1 MTLSLPFLV
10 VGLMASTIF
19 SLVHTTS
26 WADYEDG
33 GFGPPAQP
41 KPSRPSGSAGHAER
55 RGFPGERGLSG
66 PAGPRGPPGP
76 PGPVLICGRDL
87 FGSVGQDVE
96 LLMKMT
102 TKLELAVTFH
112 FVRKVGQKYLV
123 SNKERG
129 SFQKASEFCSQQGV
143 ELVLPQSGEENN
155 KLTQLIGEADQTAWI
170 NRERLESESLK
181 FTKWAEGQPDEPIQ
195 QESCIV
201 VSDKGYWRVSRDCS
215 LNAYIVCQI

>member
-1 MTLSLPFLV
+1 MKLCLLSCVF
-10 VGLMASTIF
+10 GLMASTVYSQVHVDS
-19 SLVHTTS
+19 SLV
-26 WADYEDG
+26 
-33 GFGPPAQP
+33 QQ
-41 KPSRPSGSAGHAER
+41 
-55 RGFPGERGLSG
+55 G
-66 PAGPRGPPGP
+66 PAGPPGPRGLAGPPGIPGIPGPVGRPGVRGMSGPLGPPGP
-76 PGPVLICGRDL
+76 AMMCGRDL
-87 FGSVGQDVE
+87 FGSVGQDIA

-129 SFQKASEFCSQQGV
+129 SFQKASEFCSQHGA
-143 ELVLPQSGEENN
+143 ELVLPQSEEENN
-155 KLTQLIGEADQTAWI
+155 KLTLLIGEADQTAWI
-170 NRERLESESLK
+170 NRESSESELPK

>member
-1 MTLSLPFLV
+1 ISNKCTQCI
-10 VGLMASTIF
+10 IF
-19 SLVHTTS
+19 SNSLHHFS
-26 WADYEDG
+26 
-33 GFGPPAQP
+33 
-41 KPSRPSGSAGHAER
+41 H
-55 RGFPGERGLSG
+55 FP
-66 PAGPRGPPGP
+66 
-76 PGPVLICGRDL
+76 
-87 FGSVGQDVE
+87 
-96 LLMKMT
+96 
-102 TKLELAVTFH
+102 AVTFH

-143 ELVLPQSGEENN
+143 ELVLPQ
-155 KLTQLIGEADQTAWI
+155 TDQTAWI

-201 VSDKGYWRVSRDCS
+201 VSDKGYWRVSRYCS